1 MHTRIMH
8 LKTDDNRSENPGSD
22 LVMSQTR
29 AALADLLI
37 KIRRGEA
44 GYDLA
49 AKFFDKTAEGPPPSG
64 V

>member
-1 MHTRIMH
+1 MHS
-8 LKTDDNRSENPGSD
+8 KTDYDRSENPGDD
-22 LVMSQTR
+22 LVMPQTR
-29 AALADLLI
+29 AVLADLLI

-49 AKFFDKTAEGPPPSG
+49 AKFLEETTGAPPPSS

>member
-1 MHTRIMH
+1 MHS
-8 LKTDDNRSENPGSD
+8 KKDDDRSEKPGYPR
-22 LVMSQTR
+22 LVPQAR

-49 AKFFDKTAEGPPPSG
+49 AKFFDKIEEGPPPSS

>member
-1 MHTRIMH
+1 MHS
-8 LKTDDNRSENPGSD
+8 KKDDDRSEKSGYHRVVPQG
-22 LVMSQTR
+22 R

-49 AKFFDKTAEGPPPSG
+49 VKFFDKTAKGPPPSG